1 MLRRSFL
8 EWLAGAVLGA
18 RWLFGPAAA
27 ATGYRFD
34 HGVASGDPLADA
46 VVLWTRVSGAAGED
60 VRLRWLVAEDPALER
75 VVTQG
80 ETLATAARDYTVK
93 VDADGLPAGA
103 TLYFAFETVA
113 GRSPVGRT
121 RTLPVGDVPLVRF
134 GVVSC
139 SNHPAG
145 YFNVYRDIAQRDDLD
160 AVIHLGD
167 FIYEYGLG
175 GYATGMAEKLG
186 RVPEP
191 ANELLTLDDYRRR
204 HAQYKA
210 DPDSR
215 AMLAAHPLIAVWD
228 DHEIANDAWRTG
240 AENHGAAE
248 GDWEARRAAAIRA
261 YYEWMPVRGEPDA
274 RGARLYRR
282 FDYGG
287 LLRLV
292 MLDTRHDGRDPQ
304 PDISATDGS
313 RDAVLEVVDR
323 GRRRMLGRRQERW
336 LRRQLATADTTWQVI
351 GQQVLVAN
359 LDMPLLEPLLDL
371 DKPSYLSREEL
382 ESLVARSRTSPPAL
396 LDLWDGYPRARRR
409 LLRDIRRHARN
420 AVILSGD
427 LHTPMAADL
436 VLDDDPRI
444 VAVEF
449 MPSSVTSP
457 GFADYLPEREPGALS
472 AATLRQNPGLR
483 YMETARRGWLCLSVT
498 EDECTGEWHHVD
510 TILSRDYTSRV
521 ERRLVARAG
530 DIGAGLQEA

>member
-8 EWLAGAVLGA
+8 QWLAAVVLGA
-18 RWLFGPAAA
+18 RWLAGQPAAA
-27 ATGYRFD
+27 AGYRFE

-60 VRLRWLVAEDPALER
+60 VPVTWVVARDPALAD
-75 VVTQG
+75 VVARG
-80 ETLATAARDYTVK
+80 EALATAARDYTVK
-93 VDADGLPAGA
+93 VDAAGLPTG
-103 TLYFAFETVA
+103 TRLYFAFETHG
-113 GRSPVGRT
+113 GRSPIGRT
-121 RTLPVGDVPLVRF
+121 RTLPVGEVALARF
-134 GVVSC
+134 AVVSC

-145 YFNVYRDIAQRDDLD
+145 YFNAYRDIANRDDLD

-175 GYATGMAEKLG
+175 GYATGMAEQLG
-186 RVPEP
+186 RIPEP
-191 ANELLTLDDYRRR
+191 ATELLTLDDYRRR

-215 AMLAAHPLIAVWD
+215 AMLAAHPLIAIWD

-240 AENHGAAE
+240 AENHGADE

-261 YYEWMPVRGEPDA
+261 YFEWMPVRGEPDA
-274 RGARLYRR
+274 ARVRLYRR
-282 FDYGG
+282 FDYGN

-313 RDAVLEVVDR
+313 RDAVLAVVER

-336 LRRQLATADTTWQVI
+336 LRRQLATAGTTWQLI

-359 LDMPLLEPLLDL
+359 LDMPPLGPLLDL
-371 DKPSYLSREEL
+371 DKPAYLSREEL
-382 ESLVARSRTSPPAL
+382 EGLIAQSRTSPPAL

-436 VLDDDPRI
+436 RLDDDPRT

-457 GFADYLPEREPGALS
+457 GFADYLPEREPGVLS

-483 YMETARRGWLCLSVT
+483 YMDTARRGWLCVSLT
-498 EDECTGEWHHVD
+498 QDECAGEWHHVD
-510 TILSRDYTSRV
+510 TIQSREYTSRV

-530 DIGAGLQEA
+530 DIAAGLREA